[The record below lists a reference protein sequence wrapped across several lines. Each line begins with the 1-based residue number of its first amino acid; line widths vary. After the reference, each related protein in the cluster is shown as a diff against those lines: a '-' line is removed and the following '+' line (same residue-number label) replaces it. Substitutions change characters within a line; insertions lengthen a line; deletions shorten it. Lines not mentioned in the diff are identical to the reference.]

1 MTEMSAVKIVLV
13 DDHAM
18 IRDGLRAGLEEI
30 PEFQVIGE
38 AEDGQEALELANQL
52 CPDMMTVDIDLPSM
66 NGIELIEE
74 LHRSHPTIRVL
85 VLSMYNNP
93 YFVRDAFQ
101 NGARGYVLKDES
113 TGNIINAIKLATR
126 GAVYMSP
133 SIDMAPPSPDQL
145 TKREREVITLVAK
158 GKCTRQIAA
167 IFSREIKT
175 VNAHRANIARKLNT
189 DNVADWTRYVIRRGW
204 IDGYNC
210 TEPKLD

>member
-38 AEDGQEALELANQL
+38 AEDGQAALELANQL